1 MKVKNRWTL
10 KGKKALITGGTR
22 GIGQAI
28 VEEFLRL
35 AAEVLVVARD
45 PINLEHR
52 LAEWQKQGFPVQG
65 ISLDIAKTADREN
78 LFQILEKQWNKLDI
92 LVNNVGTNIRKKTLE
107 YSNDEFNLILNTNLI
122 ATFDICCKAHPLLKK
137 SSMASIINISSVAG
151 LTHMRTGSPYAMT
164 KAAIVQ
170 LTRNLAVEWANDGI
184 RVNCVAPWY
193 IRTPLVQPVLE
204 DNSYLQAVLS
214 RTPLGRIG
222 EPEEVAALVAFLGMP
237 GSSYITGQCIAVDGG
252 FSVYGF

>member
-1 MKVKNRWTL
+1 VKNRWTL

-22 GIGQAI
+22 GIGQAV
-28 VEEFLRL
+28 VEEFLQL

-65 ISLDIAKTADREN
+65 ISLDIAKAADREN
-78 LFQILEKQWNKLDI
+78 LFQMLEKQWSKLDI

-122 ATFDICCKAHPLLKK
+122 ATFDICRQAHPLLKK
-137 SSMASIINISSVAG
+137 SSKASIINVSSVAG
-151 LTHMRTGSPYAMT
+151 LTHMRTGSPYGMT

-170 LTRNLAVEWANDGI
+170 LTRNLAVEWADDGI

-204 DNSYLQAVLS
+204 NNNYLQAVLN

-222 EPEEVAALVAFLGMP
+222 EPEEVAALVAFLSMP
-237 GSSYITGQCIAVDGG
+237 GASYITGQCIAVDGG